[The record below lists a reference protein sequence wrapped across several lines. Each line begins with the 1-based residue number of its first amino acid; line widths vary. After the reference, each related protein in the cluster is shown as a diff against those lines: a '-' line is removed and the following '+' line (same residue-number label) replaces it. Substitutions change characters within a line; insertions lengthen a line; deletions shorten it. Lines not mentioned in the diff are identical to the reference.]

1 MEVLYLGIYNIF
13 DPIPD
18 TIYHTCRRFF
28 IDYTSAVI
36 GRGHASTGGSR
47 QTASNEERQCGL
59 SRGGGDVT

>member
-36 GRGHASTGGSR
+36 GRGHASTGG
-47 QTASNEERQCGL
+47 
-59 SRGGGDVT
+59 